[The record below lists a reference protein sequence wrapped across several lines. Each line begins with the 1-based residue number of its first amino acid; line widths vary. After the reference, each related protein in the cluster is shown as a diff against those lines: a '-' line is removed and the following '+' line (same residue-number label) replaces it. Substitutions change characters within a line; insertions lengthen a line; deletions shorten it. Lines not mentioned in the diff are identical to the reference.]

1 MRWFAG
7 GLLALVAVVLG
18 GPARAEEDV
27 RISLLSRR
35 AVVTVSGPGLTVL
48 DAEVGDALFSAKG
61 NAKERVRVKD
71 GYLVVADRRAKRIL
85 VEAKDAV
92 HVGKGVYY
100 GRLEI
105 GVEPEHPDK
114 LYVLN
119 RLPIETYLLGIVG
132 SEMNPNW
139 PIEALKAQAVAA
151 RSYAMQRRM
160 MMRAANR
167 PYDLADSVLSQVYKG
182 AERIRPSVI
191 QAVTETRGE
200 VIAYRHDLVEAL
212 FHSTCGGHTVS
223 ARAAFGSDVPYLAPK
238 RCKWCRESHRH
249 RWKLSVPLDEL
260 SGHLTRAKLIRGQ
273 LTRLERDDGV
283 EYVSVR
289 DKAGAR
295 RLEPQ
300 DVRKAM
306 GFSKLYSSRF
316 SAKTNGRRVEIEGQ
330 GFGHGVGMCQW
341 GARGMAEQG
350 KKYREIL
357 EYYYEGARVRKI
369 Y

>member
-1 MRWFAG
+1 MRWFFG
-7 GLLALVAVVLG
+7 GLWALALLVP

-35 AVVTVSGPGLTVL
+35 AAVTVSGPGLTVL
-48 DAEVGDALFSAKG
+48 DAEVGDRLFFSAAT
-61 NAKERVRVKD
+61 AKKRVRVKE

-92 HVGKGVYY
+92 HLGKGVYY

-105 GVEPEHPDK
+105 GIEPDHPDK

-132 SEMNPNW
+132 SEMNPSW

-191 QAVTETRGE
+191 RAVTETRGE
-200 VIAYRHDLVEAL
+200 VIAYRHGLVEAL
-212 FHSTCGGHTVS
+212 FHSTCGGRTVS
-223 ARAAFGSDVPYLAPK
+223 ARSAFGNHVPYLKPK
-238 RCKWCRESHRH
+238 KCKWCRESHRH
-249 RWKLSVPLDEL
+249 RWKVNVPVDEL
-260 SGHLTRAKLIRGQ
+260 SGRLSRAKLIRGA
-273 LTRLERDDGV
+273 LSRLERDEGV

-289 DKAGAR
+289 DGRGSR
-295 RLEPQ
+295 RLDPRK
-300 DVRKAM
+300 VRKAV
-306 GFSKLYSSRF
+306 GFSKLYSARF
-316 SAKTNGRRVEIEGQ
+316 SAKTRGRQVEIEGR

-341 GARGMAEQG
+341 GARGMAAQG
-350 KKYREIL
+350 KTYEQIL
-357 EYYYEGARVRKI
+357 EYYYDGARVQKI